1 MARLGGNLAGL
12 FTNNPV
18 NAVSATGQPLI
29 GGSQSANLLARS
41 VGGLLGRDMRTPQEK
56 VQQELKLVKDPTSPE
71 GMLKQAEIFSRLGD
85 PKSVAYA
92 AQLAAQ
98 ARTLQTA
105 ETLRTQTEKGRTARK
120 TWLDANAPEYASL
133 YEDYGISD
141 EGVDSLRETMRG
153 EEVAKKLAN
162 QGKVQ
167 KRRAFTSL
175 ISMYGKSGG
184 ISAARQAE
192 LQTKISAGDLD
203 GVEYN
208 DFVEQY
214 KPEPTKANRVNVLRD
229 VDPDDPSKGTIVEGW
244 RENEEGNFYDPLT
257 NTWDNGESRG
267 FRRLAGK
274 GKDAEIGTAE
284 AMGSP
289 ELKGAMLRYNAAKA
303 AGLADSLADTYT
315 KLSEIGD
322 VATLAAQ
329 YASSSPLT
337 RAGLQAAGSPAG
349 EAAAEIALAGDA
361 ITEFV
366 GRVSSGT
373 QIRIDE
379 EGKFRRTLLPTAAD
393 FNNPRAIFRKLANTQ
408 IGLGIT
414 FLNAADPSSVDNEA
428 AMSTIN
434 SMARVPITPE
444 IEELVDTGNFREALD
459 LRTMQLSQE
468 FGIPLSKLAPEL
480 ASQAPSMIDF
490 ENLPNS
496 RTRVN

>member
-1 MARLGGNLAGL
+1 MGL
-12 FTNNPV
+12 LERTGV
-18 NAVSATGQPLI
+18 LDRYKVSPTQGTSGLLTGQPALSPFAQQAARNI
-29 GGSQSANLLARS
+29 GGA
-41 VGGLLGRDMRTPQEK
+41 LGMDMRTPQERL
-56 VQQELKLVKDPTSPE
+56 QQELKLVKDPTSPE
-71 GMLKQAEIFSRLGD
+71 GMLKQAEIFSKLGD

-105 ETLRTQTEKGRTARK
+105 ETLRTQTEQGRAARQ
-120 TWLDANAPEYASL
+120 TWLNTNAPEYASL
-133 YEDYGISD
+133 YEDFGISD
-141 EGVDSLRETMRG
+141 EGVDSLRETMRA
-153 EEVAKKLAN
+153 EDIAKKLSN
-162 QGKVQ
+162 QGKTQ

-175 ISMYGKSGG
+175 ISMYGNSGG
-184 ISAARQAE
+184 ISAAKQAE

-203 GVEYN
+203 GVKYS

-229 VDPDDPSKGTIVEGW
+229 VAPDDPSQGTKVEGW
-244 RENEEGNFYDPLT
+244 RENEEGKFYNPVT
-257 NTWDNGESRG
+257 NTWDDGSSRG
-267 FRRLAGK
+267 FIRLAGR
-274 GKDAEIGTAE
+274 GKEAEVGTAE
-284 AMGSP
+284 SMGAP
-289 ELKGAMLRYNAAKA
+289 ELKGTMMRYNAAKA
-303 AGLADSLADTYT
+303 AGMADSLANTYT
-315 KLSEIGD
+315 ELSQMGD

-349 EAAAEIALAGDA
+349 DAAAQIAEAGDN

-366 GRVSSGT
+366 GRASSGT

-379 EGKFRRTLLPTAAD
+379 EGKFRRALLPTAAD

-434 SMARVPITPE
+434 SMASVPITPE
-444 IEELVDTGNFREALD
+444 IEELVDSGNFTEALD

-468 FGIPLSKLAPEL
+468 FDIPLSKLAPEL
-480 ASQAPSMIDF
+480 ASKEPSMIDF
-490 ENLPNS
+490 ENLPSSN
-496 RTRVN
+496 

>member
-1 MARLGGNLAGL
+1 MGILERTGVLDRYKVSPTQGTSGL
-12 FTNNPV
+12 L
-18 NAVSATGQPLI
+18 TGQPALSPFAQQASRQI
-29 GGSQSANLLARS
+29 GGAL
-41 VGGLLGRDMRTPQEK
+41 GLDMRTPQEK

-71 GMLKQAEIFSRLGD
+71 GMLKQAEIFSKLGD
-85 PKSVAYA
+85 PKYVAYA
-92 AQLAAQ
+92 AQLASQ
-98 ARTLQTA
+98 ARALQTA
-105 ETLRTQTEKGRTARK
+105 ETLRTQTEQGRAARK

-141 EGVDSLRETMRG
+141 EGVDSLRETMRT
-153 EEVAKKLAN
+153 EDAAKKLAT
-162 QGKVQ
+162 QGRLQ

-175 ISMYGKSGG
+175 ISMYGNSGG
-184 ISAARQAE
+184 ISAARLAE

-203 GVEYN
+203 GVEYS

-214 KPEPTKANRVNVLRD
+214 KPEPTKANRVNVLRN
-229 VDPDDPSKGTIVEGW
+229 VDPDDPSQGTKVEGW
-244 RENEEGNFYDPLT
+244 SENEEGNFYNPMT
-257 NTWDNGESRG
+257 NKWDDGESRG
-267 FRRLAGK
+267 FIRLAGK
-274 GKDAEIGTAE
+274 GKDAEVGTAE

-289 ELKGAMLRYNAAKA
+289 ELKGAMLRYNSAKA

-349 EAAAEIALAGDA
+349 EAAAEIALASDA

-414 FLNAADPSSVDNEA
+414 FLNAADPSSIDNEA

-444 IEELVDTGNFREALD
+444 IEELVDAGNFREALD

-480 ASQAPSMIDF
+480 ASKEPSMIDF
-490 ENLPNS
+490 ENLPSSSN
-496 RTRVN
+496 

>member
-1 MARLGGNLAGL
+1 MGLLDRIGAFERYKVSPTQGTSGLMTGAGRPMSPFAQQAARN
-12 FTNNPV
+12 
-18 NAVSATGQPLI
+18 I
-29 GGSQSANLLARS
+29 
-41 VGGLLGRDMRTPQEK
+41 GGLLGQDMRTPQEK

-105 ETLRTQTEKGRTARK
+105 ETLRTQTEQGRAARK

-133 YEDYGISD
+133 YEDFGISD
-141 EGVDSLRETMRG
+141 EGVDSLRETMRA
-153 EEVAKKLAN
+153 EDIAKKLAN
-162 QGKVQ
+162 QGKNQ

-175 ISMYGKSGG
+175 ISMYGSSGG
-184 ISAARQAE
+184 ISAAKQAE

-229 VDPDDPSKGTIVEGW
+229 VDPDDPSQGTVVEGW
-244 RENEEGNFYDPLT
+244 SENEEGKFYNPVT
-257 NTWDNGESRG
+257 NTWDNGETRG
-267 FRRLAGK
+267 FIRLAGR
-274 GKDAEIGTAE
+274 GKEAEVGTAE
-284 AMGSP
+284 AMGAT
-289 ELKGAMLRYNAAKA
+289 ELKGTMMRYSVAKA
-303 AGLADSLADTYT
+303 AGMADSLADTYT
-315 KLSEIGD
+315 ELSQMGD

-329 YASSSPLT
+329 YASTAPIA
-337 RAGLQAAGSPAG
+337 RVGLQAAGSPAG
-349 EAAAEIALAGDA
+349 EAAAQIAKAGDD

-366 GRVSSGT
+366 GRASSGT

-379 EGKFRRTLLPTAAD
+379 EGKFRRALLPTAAD
-393 FNNPRAIFRKLANTQ
+393 FNNPRAIFRKIANTQ

-428 AMSTIN
+428 AMQTIN
-434 SMARVPITPE
+434 AMASVPITPE
-444 IEELVDTGNFREALD
+444 IENLVDAGNFREALD

-480 ASQAPSMIDF
+480 VSKAPSMIDF
-490 ENLPNS
+490 ENLPTS
-496 RTRVN
+496 SK